1 LFSTRGI
8 NRESGQDHS
17 HHHRLDPEHIA
28 VRALSVLALA
38 GRMSFLRPATLYRNP
53 RWLRLAFS
61 APLYPR
67 PTFFFYSVLL
77 LLLLAAPCAPVSAQV
92 ESTTPDADEVV
103 RVRTDLLTV
112 PFFVTDAR
120 GRRVAG
126 LTQTDFTVLDD
137 GRVVNVEYFAAGTE
151 RVALLFA
158 LDSSGSARDIIT
170 HQRETALALF
180 SRFGRGSRVAVL
192 RFAEASEVVVP
203 FTNDSRQPR
212 AGFSLPAI
220 AGQHTAI
227 FDAAD
232 RALRAFMERGSD
244 EAERR
249 IVILISD
256 GLDTASKTKAEAVI
270 KAARASA
277 VSFYV
282 IHLLS
287 FTVSDGRL
295 VARSASKG
303 FRQLA
308 EQTGGSYFKVGDPK
322 SALDPRAE
330 YDLRPIFRAIEEDLR
345 AQYVLGYYP
354 GESARDNRSH
364 RIEINLASRN
374 RKLLVRS
381 LRDTYN
387 LKQ

>member
-1 LFSTRGI
+1 
-8 NRESGQDHS
+8 
-17 HHHRLDPEHIA
+17 
-28 VRALSVLALA
+28 
-38 GRMSFLRPATLYRNP
+38 M
-53 RWLRLAFS
+53 
-61 APLYPR
+61 
-67 PTFFFYSVLL
+67 
-77 LLLLAAPCAPVSAQV
+77 
-92 ESTTPDADEVV
+92 V

-120 GRRVAG
+120 GRRVGG
-126 LTQTDFTVLDD
+126 LSATDFTVQDE
-137 GRVVNVEYFAAGTE
+137 GRLVNVEYFAAGTE

-192 RFAEASEVVVP
+192 RFADKSEMVVP

-212 AGFSLPAI
+212 AGFSFPAL

-227 FDAAD
+227 FDAA
-232 RALRAFMERGSD
+232 AASLRAFKERGSD
-244 EAERR
+244 AAERR

-256 GLDTASKTKAEAVI
+256 GLDTASTTKAQTVI
-270 KAARASA
+270 NEARAQGI
-277 VSFYV
+277 SFYV

-287 FTVSDGRL
+287 FAARDGRL

-308 EQTGGSYFKVGDPK
+308 EATGGAYFKVGDAK

-330 YDLRPIFRAIEEDLR
+330 YDLRPIFTAIEEDLR

-354 GESARDNRSH
+354 GESARDGRTH
-364 RIEINLASRN
+364 RIEINPASRT
-374 RKLLVRS
+374 RKLLVHQ
-381 LRDTYN
+381 LRESYN
-387 LKQ
+387 LKAVTSDK

>member
-1 LFSTRGI
+1 MPS
-8 NRESGQDHS
+8 
-17 HHHRLDPEHIA
+17 
-28 VRALSVLALA
+28 
-38 GRMSFLRPATLYRNP
+38 
-53 RWLRLAFS
+53 S
-61 APLYPR
+61 ARTAHTFPR
-67 PTFFFYSVLL
+67 PSSLFYASIL
-77 LLLLAAPCAPVSAQV
+77 LLLLAAPSIHVSAQQP
-92 ESTTPDADEVV
+92 EPPPDEGEVV

-126 LTQTDFTVLDD
+126 LTRADFTVRDD
-137 GRVVNVEYFAAGTE
+137 GQPVNVEYFAAGTE

-192 RFAEASEVVVP
+192 RFAERGEMIVP
-203 FTNDSRQPR
+203 FTTDSRQPR
-212 AGFSLPAI
+212 AGFSFPAI
-220 AGQHTAI
+220 EGRHTAI
-227 FDAAD
+227 FDAAAA
-232 RALRAFMERGSD
+232 ALRAFKELGSD
-244 EAERR
+244 DAERR

-256 GLDTASKTKAEAVI
+256 GLDTASRTKAEAVI
-270 KAARASA
+270 KEARAEA
-277 VSFYV
+277 ISFYV

-287 FTVSDGRL
+287 FTVRDGRL

-308 EQTGGSYFKVGDPK
+308 EATGGAYFKVGDAR

-330 YDLRPIFRAIEEDLR
+330 YDLRPIFTAIEEDLR

-354 GESARDNRSH
+354 GESARDGRPH
-364 RIEINLASRN
+364 RIEINPASRT
-374 RKLLVRS
+374 RKLLVRQ
-381 LRDTYN
+381 LRESYN
-387 LKQ
+387 LKAVTSDK